1 MDTTRT
7 KFSFLEKG
15 LEQPY
20 ERPYSANDSTSKC
33 FKTYPER
40 SKISVQSPPQ
50 CIMKEKETISLR
62 ELLTGI
68 ESMSRA
74 LKHKTSENY
83 ASASWA
89 FNLPSVST
97 CVHDDIPSLQMQY
110 KGKEYQDWRGVVTK
124 KPSKV
129 QKQVE
134 QKSPIIKVSEKKKRT
149 NSQDEKLKEA
159 VTTTTIKPERKISSG
174 KHVVFRTQEKVK
186 RIGPHV
192 EIFEAFHTKKDPSC
206 KKVIKAAIYIQK
218 YARGW
223 LERARF
229 KRIKTK
235 AARHGP
241 SLLAVVKEYR
251 KMMNRIQRR
260 AGVLNPSTPLK
271 YSELEEWMDKKKF
284 YETMFAKRE
293 FGKDMDKNDLQ
304 AFFKDC
310 GKVLSRKEIDRMLH
324 VVYPGFASEVKT
336 IKKYHALELAF
347 TIFPPAGSK
356 QNTVAVSKS
365 TWVQPIVDG
374 IDGYGYLV
382 VIKLADK
389 RDAAVALKR
398 D

>member
-50 CIMKEKETISLR
+50 CIMKE
-62 ELLTGI
+62 
-68 ESMSRA
+68 
-74 LKHKTSENY
+74 
-83 ASASWA
+83 
-89 FNLPSVST
+89 
-97 CVHDDIPSLQMQY
+97 

-382 VIKLADK
+382 SGHP
-389 RDAAVALKR
+389 ALKAADIRVVGELVASSMKAWKMKNLSAR
-398 D
+398 DSLQ